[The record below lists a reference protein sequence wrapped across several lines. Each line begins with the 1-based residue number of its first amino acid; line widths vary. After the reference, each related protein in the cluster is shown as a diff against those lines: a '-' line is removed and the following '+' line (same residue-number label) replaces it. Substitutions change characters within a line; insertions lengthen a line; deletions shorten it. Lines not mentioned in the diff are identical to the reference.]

1 MRLFEI
7 ASIVEPEAVLDT
19 VRYLEVS
26 CFVGLPGPQYTYFP
40 FQAARMDNSENTID
54 PSKLSLKERIKFF
67 ASKGKQ
73 GGAPTGAPVVEKA
86 LSPTRA
92 ALSASTSTRT
102 RSLATSLVSGLG
114 ESRASGAASRV
125 FPGSTTNL
133 APPPPGVGGVVVAP
147 TAVASA
153 AVSEGA
159 PVVDKEL
166 SDALSAPTVVAAA
179 LATTALVEEEIAA
192 PKAPI
197 TVALPGGSVEG
208 LGLRVEKCEGRPY
221 LLVLSVDPEGFAGKA
236 GVVVGCAMSGIDG
249 VGLEEGLTEEGVME
263 RMSACLREVAGG
275 RSATFTFQH
284 PTLQ

>member
-1 MRLFEI
+1 
-7 ASIVEPEAVLDT
+7 
-19 VRYLEVS
+19 
-26 CFVGLPGPQYTYFP
+26 
-40 FQAARMDNSENTID
+40 
-54 PSKLSLKERIKFF
+54 
-67 ASKGKQ
+67 
-73 GGAPTGAPVVEKA
+73 
-86 LSPTRA
+86 
-92 ALSASTSTRT
+92 
-102 RSLATSLVSGLG
+102 
-114 ESRASGAASRV
+114 
-125 FPGSTTNL
+125 
-133 APPPPGVGGVVVAP
+133 VAP

-153 AVSEGA
+153 AVSEGGVCA
-159 PVVDKEL
+159 PVVDREL

-179 LATTALVEEEIAA
+179 ATITTALVEEEIAA

-236 GVVVGCAMSGIDG
+236 GVVVGCVMSGIDG